1 MGRVVNFV
9 PLKAVG
15 IEVAKGILNASQT
28 AWPIRTLNLGKH
40 DVCIEAGTT
49 LGHIE
54 IQDKECHISC
64 IRVPEQ
70 MSNERNATTR
80 NGMREEEL
88 NEMNGR
94 AKAEISER
102 EQALQADAGREQ
114 ILNES
119 EESHKSVGANLM
131 VPGILDDPRLGP
143 VSGVVTRD
151 RGGRPSGEPETPL
164 GCGQPQPGELRSPSR
179 HAERHTL
186 KVKRSSGEVGEVRS
200 EVRVEDL
207 NEKESE
213 NDAKEVV
220 GEEPDRENQM
230 RPTGPTERILLSERR
245 LSTAVEVKHV
255 DANGLGRSGVIAQ
268 VQNRTMDE
276 ALEGTVEPAKV
287 ETIQETERFETE
299 GNEPSN
305 QHDWDEA
312 AFRRVAETTLL
323 NQGIVKERQR
333 DQLMEILIRFKELW
347 IARSLGQVDF
357 DYDVEIPTCQPAIT
371 LRTTGGQQKR
381 MT

>member
-1 MGRVVNFV
+1 
-9 PLKAVG
+9 
-15 IEVAKGILNASQT
+15 
-28 AWPIRTLNLGKH
+28 
-40 DVCIEAGTT
+40 
-49 LGHIE
+49 
-54 IQDKECHISC
+54 
-64 IRVPEQ
+64 
-70 MSNERNATTR
+70 
-80 NGMREEEL
+80 
-88 NEMNGR
+88 
-94 AKAEISER
+94 
-102 EQALQADAGREQ
+102 
-114 ILNES
+114 
-119 EESHKSVGANLM
+119 
-131 VPGILDDPRLGP
+131 
-143 VSGVVTRD
+143 
-151 RGGRPSGEPETPL
+151 
-164 GCGQPQPGELRSPSR
+164 
-179 HAERHTL
+179 
-186 KVKRSSGEVGEVRS
+186 
-200 EVRVEDL
+200 
-207 NEKESE
+207 
-213 NDAKEVV
+213 
-220 GEEPDRENQM
+220 M

-287 ETIQETERFETE
+287 EMIHETERVETQ

-323 NQGIVKERQR
+323 NQ
-333 DQLMEILIRFKELW
+333 ELW